1 MIYAHARASGN
12 VTLIQE
18 HVSVIPL
25 RFDVVG
31 LRGLLQMSRMID
43 WTEYLIGA
51 TLYTTQQYVQLVQVY
66 RLSHTVFRESTDL
79 LSIYNQTNLAIK
91 GIIAIKA
98 MSVMSDVAQQSG
110 SYSVCALFLEVFI
123 VSSR

>member
-1 MIYAHARASGN
+1 M
-12 VTLIQE
+12 
-18 HVSVIPL
+18 
-25 RFDVVG
+25 
-31 LRGLLQMSRMID
+31 MD
-43 WTEYLIGA
+43 WTEYLIGT
-51 TLYTTQQYVQLVQVY
+51 TLYTTQQYVQLV
-66 RLSHTVFRESTDL
+66 RCIASHRPTIFRESAHL
-79 LSIYNQTNLAIK
+79 LSIYNQTYLAIK

>member
-1 MIYAHARASGN
+1 MLLMIYAHARASGN

-18 HVSVIPL
+18 HVSVCPF

-51 TLYTTQQYVQLVQVY
+51 TLYTTQQYVQQVRVY
-66 RLSHTVFRESTDL
+66 RLSRTHCFQGVREPPEYL
-79 LSIYNQTNLAIK
+79 
-91 GIIAIKA
+91 
-98 MSVMSDVAQQSG
+98 
-110 SYSVCALFLEVFI
+110 
-123 VSSR
+123 